1 MNESRPIRRFRIAN
15 MLAFAVALAL
25 TASAGCAKFKA
36 SNERN
41 WSPDQAVL
49 PHADFSK
56 DRQQVT
62 IRNIRACEYRTADD
76 YTVRHYDKTFDLTK
90 LTSVDFIR
98 VPFPD
103 MPELAH
109 TMLSF
114 GFDDK
119 EYVAVSVEIR
129 KEQGEAYSPAL
140 GAMNKYEIMYVLGDE
155 RDLIGL
161 RTNFRLND
169 VYVYPT
175 RAEPEQVRKLFENV
189 LARVNKLEKQPE
201 FYNTLTNNCTTNIAK
216 HINELV
222 PGRVPYDYRVLMP
235 GYSDRLAYDLGLLKT
250 PFSFEETRRAARVT
264 DVAYEHRDDP
274 DFSQAI
280 RRR

>member
-1 MNESRPIRRFRIAN
+1 MNEPRPTCRFRTPN
-15 MLAFAVALAL
+15 VLAITLAL
-25 TASAGCAKFKA
+25 VLATSAGCAKFKA

-129 KEQGEAYSPAL
+129 KEQGEAYNPAL

>member
-1 MNESRPIRRFRIAN
+1 MTNAPQTKRFSLAYRSAIA
-15 MLAFAVALAL
+15 LALSVALAG
-25 TASAGCAKFKA
+25 GCAKFKA

-41 WSPDQAVL
+41 WSPDQSVL
-49 PHADFSK
+49 ASAEFSK
-56 DRQQVT
+56 DLNQVT
-62 IRNIRACEYRTADD
+62 VRNVRYCDYKTSDD
-76 YTVRHYDKTFDLTK
+76 YVVRHYDKTYDLTK
-90 LTSVDFIR
+90 LKTVDFVR

-119 EYVAVSVEIR
+119 DYVGVSVEIR
-129 KEQGEAYSPAL
+129 KEQGETYNPAL
-140 GAMNKYEIMYVLGDE
+140 AAMNKYELMYVVGDE

-169 VYVYPT
+169 VYVYAT
-175 RAEPEQVRKLFENV
+175 RAEPDQVRKLFENI
-189 LARVNKLEKQPE
+189 LLRVNKLKRQPE

-216 HINELV
+216 HINELM
-222 PGRVPYDYRVLMP
+222 PNRVPYDYRILLP

-250 PFSFEETRRAARVT
+250 EYSFDETRRAARVT
-264 DVAYEHRDDP
+264 DVAYRHRDDP
-274 DFSQAI
+274 EFSQAI
-280 RRR
+280 RKR

>member
-129 KEQGEAYSPAL
+129 KEQGEAYNPAL

-175 RAEPEQVRKLFENV
+175 RAEPEQVRKLFENM